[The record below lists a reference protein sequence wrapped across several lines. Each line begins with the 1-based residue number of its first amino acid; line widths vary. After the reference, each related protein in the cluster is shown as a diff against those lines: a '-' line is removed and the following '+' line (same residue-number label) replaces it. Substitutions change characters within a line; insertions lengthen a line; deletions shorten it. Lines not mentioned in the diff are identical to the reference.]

1 MNNSTGQLNSLYYPF
16 SRLLDDSTLK
26 YLLLVF
32 DSVTFIDQAESTEW
46 RKVLLQSMA
55 RVDNTPFFSSYEK
68 LADDYDMLSNTGAVQ
83 IIKPNQ
89 LQASHSQ
96 GVALATKADLSDQK
110 FIEIASKP
118 SSFGLT
124 ARPFGKYGGLPANK
138 PTWQVF
144 QGKIASPLL
153 SDNIYIN
160 DEIWA
165 SHILVPGDN
174 HYAWTLSYEAGSA
187 AVTNFYLEAA
197 QELQLTPV
205 TTSQLHHEL
214 VLRKLKRV
222 FAGGD
227 NKIDLID
234 DIQRKRFRA
243 VFGQGEIIHL
253 LGELYPTAGLN
264 RVSFSEI
271 VNFRNETKELRHKFI
286 QEVDELL
293 KVVDSDPTSITYDKE
308 VIEAIKSI
316 KSDFLKLENELVSA
330 RDKIL
335 PALTEAIL
343 YGTAGGGALSAFIS
357 FLGGFSPSSVVA
369 ASALTVSGAF
379 LVKAI
384 EIWNEKR
391 KTMRNQSSSVSYL
404 TKVSQLIGK

>member
-32 DSVTFIDQAESTEW
+32 DSVTFIDEAENAEW
-46 RKVLLQSMA
+46 RKVLLQKMA
-55 RVDNTPFFSSYEK
+55 HIDSPIFSSYEK
-68 LADDYDMLSNTGAVQ
+68 LADDYDMLSDTGAIQ
-83 IIKPNQ
+83 IINPNQ
-89 LQASHSQ
+89 LQARHSQ

-110 FIEIASKP
+110 FLEIASKP

-124 ARPFGKYGGLPANK
+124 ARPFGKYGGLPADK

-144 QGKIASPLL
+144 KGKIASPLFL
-153 SDNIYIN
+153 DNTFIN
-160 DEIWA
+160 DKTWA
-165 SHILVPGDN
+165 SHILVPGDDN
-174 HYAWTLSYEAGSA
+174 YSWTLSYEAGSA

-205 TTSQLHHEL
+205 TTSDLHHAL
-214 VLRKLKRV
+214 VLRKLKRI
-222 FAGGD
+222 FSDGD
-227 NKIDLID
+227 DKINLID

-243 VFGQGEIIHL
+243 VFGQGEIIRL
-253 LGELYPTAGLN
+253 LGALYPAAGLS

-271 VNFRNETKELRHKFI
+271 VKFRKETKELRHIFI

-293 KVVDSDPTSITYDKE
+293 RVVDSDPTSITYDKD
-308 VIEAIKSI
+308 VIEAVKSL
-316 KSDFLKLENELVSA
+316 KSDFIKLENDLVSA

-335 PALTEAIL
+335 PSFTEAML

-384 EIWNEKR
+384 ELWNEKR
-391 KTMRNQSSSVSYL
+391 KLIRNQSSSISYL
-404 TKVSQLIGK
+404 TKVSQFINK

>member
-1 MNNSTGQLNSLYYPF
+1 MNNSIGQLNSLYYPF
-16 SRLLDDSTLK
+16 SRLLDDATLK

-32 DSVTFIDQAESTEW
+32 DSVTFIDEAENAEW
-46 RKVLLQSMA
+46 RKILLQRMSKI
-55 RVDNTPFFSSYEK
+55 DSPLFSSYEK
-68 LADDYDMLSNTGAVQ
+68 LADDYDMLSETGAVQ
-83 IIKPNQ
+83 IVNPKQ
-89 LQASHSQ
+89 LQAGHSQ
-96 GVALATKADLSDQK
+96 EVALATKADLSDSK

-124 ARPFGKYGGLPANK
+124 ARPFGYYGRFPANK

-144 QGKIASPLL
+144 KGKIASPLL
-153 SDNIYIN
+153 SDDAFVN

-165 SHILVPGDN
+165 SHILLPGDN
-174 HYAWTLSYEAGSA
+174 NYSWTLSYEAGSA

-205 TTSQLHHEL
+205 TTSILHHEL

-222 FAGGD
+222 FADGEK
-227 NKIDLID
+227 KIDLID
-234 DIQRKRFRA
+234 DVQRKRFRA
-243 VFGQGEIIHL
+243 VFGHGEVLRL
-253 LGELYPTAGLN
+253 LGELYPTDGLN
-264 RVSFSEI
+264 KVSFAEI
-271 VNFRNETKELRHKFI
+271 VKFRKETQELRQKFI
-286 QEVDELL
+286 QEVDGMLR
-293 KVVDSDPTSITYDKE
+293 VIDSDPTSATYDKE

-316 KSDFLKLENELVSA
+316 KSDFKTLENNLVSA

-335 PALTEAIL
+335 PAFTEALL

-357 FLGGFSPSSVVA
+357 FLGGFSPSSIVA
-369 ASALTVSGAF
+369 ASALTVSGTF

-391 KTMRNQSSSVSYL
+391 KLIRSQRSSVSYL
-404 TKVSQLIGK
+404 AKISQLAKA

>member
-1 MNNSTGQLNSLYYPF
+1 MNNSIGQLNSLYYPF

-32 DSVTFIDQAESTEW
+32 DSVTFIDEAESAEW
-46 RKVLLQSMA
+46 RKVLLEEMSQI
-55 RVDNTPFFSSYEK
+55 DDPIFSSFEK
-68 LADDYDMLSNTGAVQ
+68 LADDYDMLSETGVIQ
-83 IIKPNQ
+83 IIDPKQ
-89 LQASHSQ
+89 LQARHSQ
-96 GVALATKADLSDQK
+96 EVAIATKADLSDTK
-110 FIEIASKP
+110 FVEMASNP
-118 SSFGLT
+118 SFFGLT
-124 ARPFGKYGGLPANK
+124 ARPFGKYGGRPANK

-144 QGKIASPLL
+144 KGKIASPLL
-153 SDNIYIN
+153 SDSSFID
-160 DEIWA
+160 DESWI

-174 HYAWTLSYEAGSA
+174 NYSWTLSYEAGSA

-222 FAGGD
+222 FADGD

-234 DIQRKRFRA
+234 DIQRKRFRT
-243 VFGQGEIIHL
+243 VFGQGEIIRL
-253 LGELYPTAGLN
+253 LGELYPPSGLGK
-264 RVSFSEI
+264 VSFSNI
-271 VNFRNETKELRHKFI
+271 LKFRQETQELRQKFI
-286 QEVDELL
+286 QEVDSILR
-293 KVVDSDPTSITYDKE
+293 VIDSDPTSTTYDKE

-316 KSDFLKLENELVSA
+316 KTDFKTLENDLVSV

-335 PALTEAIL
+335 PALTEAML

-357 FLGGFSPSSVVA
+357 FLGGFSPSSLVA

-379 LVKAI
+379 SVKAI

-391 KTMRNQSSSVSYL
+391 KLLRDQKSSVSYL
-404 TKVSQLIGK
+404 TKVSQLVKA